1 MPSVLPW
8 SLKSFGVGRAEGR
21 EAAQRWEPRV
31 GPSAGTRAVQKKDA
45 IMEPL
50 QKWVLLGA

>member
-31 GPSAGTRAVQKKDA
+31 GPSAGTRAVQKKDT

-50 QKWVLLGA
+50 QKRVLLGA